1 MATFKEPFR
10 LEGKKTLGYE
20 IAEQGGWRLPD
31 AIFYP
36 TGGGTGLVGMAR
48 AFDEMKQLGWIRG
61 PMPRL
66 IAVQSEGCAPVVRA
80 FERGEPDIA
89 PWADAAT
96 VASGLRVPSP
106 FADRL
111 ILRSIRE
118 SGGTAVAVGEEE
130 MLQGMADL
138 AREAGCFACPEGG
151 ATLAALRR
159 LSASGAVG
167 SSERVVIFN
176 TGSGLKYLE
185 AWRLALA
192 RTGGPKRAAAREGA
206 R

>member
-1 MATFKEPFR
+1 
-10 LEGKKTLGYE
+10 
-20 IAEQGGWRLPD
+20 
-31 AIFYP
+31 
-36 TGGGTGLVGMAR
+36 
-48 AFDEMKQLGWIRG
+48 MKRLGWIQG
-61 PMPRL
+61 PTPRL
-66 IAVQSEGCAPVVRA
+66 VAVQSEGCAPVVRA
-80 FERGEPDIA
+80 FERGESGIT
-89 PWADAAT
+89 PWVDAAT

-130 MLQGMADL
+130 MLRGMADL

-159 LSASGAVG
+159 LRASGGLA
-167 SSERVVIFN
+167 SSARVVIFN
-176 TGSGLKYLE
+176 TGTGLKYLE

-192 RTGGPKRAAAREGA
+192 RRSAEKRTAVQKVQR
-206 R
+206 